1 MKKSKKILLIS
12 LIIFAAVA
20 ITGGILLFLRYRQVM
35 SENGFTEETVSL
47 CVDEELE
54 LPMKQELDGYAW
66 SASNP
71 EVVQVEEGKITAQ
84 EEGSSTITASRY
96 WYKFSIE
103 VKVSEHDVTTRTC
116 EKAAV
121 CRNCK
126 REMKPA
132 LGHKFSEPTCTE
144 DSKCT
149 RCGIPGEKKAL
160 GHDCNEAD
168 CETASVCKT
177 CSQEIEP
184 ALGHKFSEPTCTED
198 SKCKRCDI
206 PGEEKALGHDM
217 QEATCTEASK
227 CTRCDYT
234 EGKELGHITPKKTD
248 CEKDTVCKRCGEVIV
263 RRGAHQYAEA
273 TCTKPKTCKVCGKTE
288 GKELGHTFT
297 EATCTQKAKCTRCG
311 TETGSMAAH
320 LYVDVEGGRKI
331 CAYCGVEQ
339 PSYNT
344 GGSGSGSGGS
354 SGGGGSTSTDTAA
367 WCSRVL
373 EIMNEERANAG
384 LGPLVMDPTLVNVAT
399 VRANEIIQS
408 FSHTRPDG
416 RDCFTAYA
424 EQGASYS
431 CAGENIAAGY
441 SSPEAVMEGWM
452 NSPGHR
458 ANILNGSF
466 GRVGVGLVISD
477 AGGYR
482 YYWVQNF
489 AD

>member
-20 ITGGILLFLRYRQVM
+20 ITGGTLLFLRYRQVM

-54 LPMKQELDGYAW
+54 LPMKQELDGYTW
-66 SASNP
+66 SASNS

-144 DSKCT
+144 DSKC
-149 RCGIPGEKKAL
+149 
-160 GHDCNEAD
+160 
-168 CETASVCKT
+168 
-177 CSQEIEP
+177 
-184 ALGHKFSEPTCTED
+184 
-198 SKCKRCDI
+198 KRCDI

-248 CEKDTVCKRCGEVIV
+248 CEKDTVCERCGEVIV